1 MQIIKS
7 SNIDFINNS
16 KFTIFLS
23 SALILASIFSL
34 IINDGPELSI
44 DFKGGTLIAVK
55 YTKPVNI
62 NDLRSNLKSVNISGQ
77 NFDFSSAEIKHFGN
91 ESSVA
96 LRIANIEN
104 EPENFSSQLIEIL
117 KNSYPD
123 GYPKNKNDF
132 ILSIGKVSPKVG
144 SELSGKAIMAIIY
157 AISLI
162 LIYIS
167 LRFEF
172 VFAIGAI
179 AAIAHDVTITLG
191 IFSILGYEISLP
203 VVAAFLTIVGYSLN
217 DTIVIFDRIRENLKT
232 LKKDSI
238 VDTVNKSINES
249 LSRTIVTSLTTFF
262 VVLILYFFGGE
273 VIRYFS
279 FALIIGVLVGTY
291 SSIFV
296 ASLIVVYMQPKNW
309 FYYNI
314 IIIKI
319 KKLEFSIVHSQF
331 GDFGIFIRYNTLTNI
346 VLPNALKFIEAI
358 PSENKSAFMMKVR
371 SQLNQYFKGIR
382 QSFDLKVELNM
393 STFFISTLEEVKKIP
408 YGFTRSYKDIASNI
422 KSHKGYRAV
431 ANANARNPIPII
443 IPCHRVI
450 KSNGDFGEYGG
461 GSILKKKLLEFE
473 KDIFFSKPN

>member
-1 MQIIKS
+1 MQIIKNS
-7 SNIDFINNS
+7 KIDFINNS

-34 IINDGPELSI
+34 VINKGPELSI
-44 DFKGGTLIAVK
+44 DFKGGTLIAVN

-62 NDLRSNLKSVNISGQ
+62 NDLRSKLKTVNIDGE

-104 EPENFSSQLIEIL
+104 EPENFSGKLIEVL
-117 KNSYPD
+117 KNSFPD

-157 AISLI
+157 AITLI

-232 LKKDSI
+232 IKKDSI
-238 VDTVNKSINES
+238 IDTVNKSINES

-296 ASLIVVYMQPKNW
+296 ASLIVVYMQPK
-309 FYYNI
+309 
-314 IIIKI
+314 
-319 KKLEFSIVHSQF
+319 S
-331 GDFGIFIRYNTLTNI
+331 
-346 VLPNALKFIEAI
+346 
-358 PSENKSAFMMKVR
+358 
-371 SQLNQYFKGIR
+371 
-382 QSFDLKVELNM
+382 
-393 STFFISTLEEVKKIP
+393 
-408 YGFTRSYKDIASNI
+408 
-422 KSHKGYRAV
+422 
-431 ANANARNPIPII
+431 
-443 IPCHRVI
+443 
-450 KSNGDFGEYGG
+450 
-461 GSILKKKLLEFE
+461 
-473 KDIFFSKPN
+473 

>member
-1 MQIIKS
+1 MQIIKN

-16 KFTIFLS
+16 KFTILLS

-34 IINDGPELSI
+34 VINKGPELSI
-44 DFKGGTLIAVK
+44 DFKGGTLIAVN

-62 NDLRSNLKSVNISGQ
+62 NDLRSKLKTVNIDGK
-77 NFDFSSAEIKHFGN
+77 NFDFSSAEIKHFGS

-104 EPENFSSQLIEIL
+104 EPENFSSQLIGVL
-117 KNSYPD
+117 KNSFPD
-123 GYPKNKNDF
+123 GYPKNKDDF

-157 AISLI
+157 AVTLI

-232 LKKDSI
+232 IKKGSI

-262 VVLILYFFGGE
+262 VVLILFFFGGE

-296 ASLIVVYMQPKNW
+296 ASLVVVYMQPK
-309 FYYNI
+309 
-314 IIIKI
+314 
-319 KKLEFSIVHSQF
+319 
-331 GDFGIFIRYNTLTNI
+331 
-346 VLPNALKFIEAI
+346 A
-358 PSENKSAFMMKVR
+358 
-371 SQLNQYFKGIR
+371 
-382 QSFDLKVELNM
+382 
-393 STFFISTLEEVKKIP
+393 
-408 YGFTRSYKDIASNI
+408 
-422 KSHKGYRAV
+422 
-431 ANANARNPIPII
+431 
-443 IPCHRVI
+443 
-450 KSNGDFGEYGG
+450 
-461 GSILKKKLLEFE
+461 
-473 KDIFFSKPN
+473 

>member
-1 MQIIKS
+1 MQIIKN

-16 KFTIFLS
+16 KFTILLS

-34 IINDGPELSI
+34 VINKGPELSI
-44 DFKGGTLIAVK
+44 DFKGGTLIAVN

-62 NDLRSNLKSVNISGQ
+62 NDLRSKLKTVNIDGK

-104 EPENFSSQLIEIL
+104 EPENFSSQLIEVL
-117 KNSYPD
+117 KNSFPD

-157 AISLI
+157 AITLI

-232 LKKDSI
+232 IKKDSI
-238 VDTVNKSINES
+238 IDTVNKSINES

-296 ASLIVVYMQPKNW
+296 ASLIVVYMQPK
-309 FYYNI
+309 
-314 IIIKI
+314 
-319 KKLEFSIVHSQF
+319 
-331 GDFGIFIRYNTLTNI
+331 T
-346 VLPNALKFIEAI
+346 
-358 PSENKSAFMMKVR
+358 
-371 SQLNQYFKGIR
+371 
-382 QSFDLKVELNM
+382 
-393 STFFISTLEEVKKIP
+393 
-408 YGFTRSYKDIASNI
+408 
-422 KSHKGYRAV
+422 
-431 ANANARNPIPII
+431 
-443 IPCHRVI
+443 
-450 KSNGDFGEYGG
+450 
-461 GSILKKKLLEFE
+461 
-473 KDIFFSKPN
+473 

>member
-1 MQIIKS
+1 MQIIKN

-16 KFTIFLS
+16 KFTVFLS
-23 SALILASIFSL
+23 SALIFASIFSL
-34 IINDGPELSI
+34 IINNGPELSI
-44 DFKGGTLIAVK
+44 DFKGGTLIAVN
-55 YTKPVNI
+55 YNEPVNI
-62 NDLRSNLKSVNISGQ
+62 NDLRSKLKSVDIGGQ

-104 EPENFSSQLIEIL
+104 EPKNFSSQLIEVL

-123 GYPKNKNDF
+123 RYPKNKNDF

-157 AISLI
+157 AITLI

-232 LKKDSI
+232 LKKGSI
-238 VDTVNKSINES
+238 IDTVNKSINES
-249 LSRTIVTSLTTFF
+249 LSRTIVTSITTFF

-296 ASLIVVYMQPKNW
+296 ASLIVVYAQPK
-309 FYYNI
+309 
-314 IIIKI
+314 
-319 KKLEFSIVHSQF
+319 
-331 GDFGIFIRYNTLTNI
+331 T
-346 VLPNALKFIEAI
+346 
-358 PSENKSAFMMKVR
+358 
-371 SQLNQYFKGIR
+371 
-382 QSFDLKVELNM
+382 
-393 STFFISTLEEVKKIP
+393 
-408 YGFTRSYKDIASNI
+408 
-422 KSHKGYRAV
+422 
-431 ANANARNPIPII
+431 
-443 IPCHRVI
+443 
-450 KSNGDFGEYGG
+450 
-461 GSILKKKLLEFE
+461 
-473 KDIFFSKPN
+473 

>member
-1 MQIIKS
+1 MQIIKN

-16 KFTIFLS
+16 KFTILLS

-34 IINDGPELSI
+34 VINKGPELSI
-44 DFKGGTLIAVK
+44 DFKGGTLIAVN

-62 NDLRSNLKSVNISGQ
+62 NDLRSKLKTVNIDGK

-104 EPENFSSQLIEIL
+104 EPENFSGKLIEVL
-117 KNSYPD
+117 KNVFPD
-123 GYPKNKNDF
+123 AYPKNKNDF

-157 AISLI
+157 AVTLI

-217 DTIVIFDRIRENLKT
+217 DTIVIFDRIRENLKSI
-232 LKKDSI
+232 KKDSI
-238 VDTVNKSINES
+238 IDTVNKSINES

-262 VVLILYFFGGE
+262 VVLILFFFGGE

-296 ASLIVVYMQPKNW
+296 ASLVVVYMQPK
-309 FYYNI
+309 
-314 IIIKI
+314 
-319 KKLEFSIVHSQF
+319 
-331 GDFGIFIRYNTLTNI
+331 T
-346 VLPNALKFIEAI
+346 
-358 PSENKSAFMMKVR
+358 
-371 SQLNQYFKGIR
+371 
-382 QSFDLKVELNM
+382 
-393 STFFISTLEEVKKIP
+393 
-408 YGFTRSYKDIASNI
+408 
-422 KSHKGYRAV
+422 
-431 ANANARNPIPII
+431 
-443 IPCHRVI
+443 
-450 KSNGDFGEYGG
+450 
-461 GSILKKKLLEFE
+461 
-473 KDIFFSKPN
+473 